1 MPNNKY
7 DYTVKIGADIS
18 NLKKDIKS
26 ELASVLREV
35 DNVGDAVSKGITPD
49 TKEFES
55 KIASLESKMEKL
67 AQNSKDVEQQVSS
80 MKTAFKGFTELEA
93 SMKAIGEQNKEMYET
108 FIKMTPY
115 LQEFAKTFTA
125 MKPEQA
131 GAAFAS
137 TFKDAQNSAQQAAD
151 VTKKT
156 FHEVETAAVNGAKV
170 VNGAVE
176 TTGQSINNITQNT
189 KEAVKELE
197 RLQGI
202 RKKYG
207 SDKSYSG
214 KDGQKDLRQEISK
227 LGTAYTE
234 QQRIFEETDSSAA
247 NYGEELTKLIE
258 KGQQLLALT
267 DKLNAQAKDNLFDT
281 MGIDASEIN
290 DDIDE
295 YLKLYQ
301 KKINSATTQIGKI
314 ELKPLKL
321 KVDISTD
328 DELISQINKAIERI
342 QSNTKINPLKI
353 PLDFIDVG
361 EEEVKKNNKKK
372 KKTKNVKVD
381 TENDR
386 QQEVE
391 VDSRLKSVVKE
402 IESLQKSFDKIKTPL
417 LNDIKQW
424 RNNLEEYLT
433 LQFKWKKVS
442 EEGDE
447 EGISALFND
456 INHYAEKHPIWL
468 NPDTNK
474 LISEIENDL
483 SQHQF
488 KLDLS
493 GSGLKLSGN
502 VSGAVPVAIV
512 GGGNAYQNPTVQRT
526 IKQGVSPTSSTTVK
540 SETKKDTSSVDKNS
554 KVVEKNSDVISDV
567 INEFKTYSQKTN
579 ETIARANKTI
589 ERLTAQNEKLD
600 KNKPEDAEKIAE
612 NQRLIKKAQDKK
624 DTAQSRM
631 SALSSVTGIDIQNI
645 NNIDNDTLVATI
657 TSLVQDRNEIVD
669 VISTTKIGG
678 ASNSKNFLTKA
689 IRDIVDSI
697 KAAQEALG
705 VEVKDADTVSKEI
718 AAKDYLKDAEQLTR
732 MGMAL
737 KTANREIRNNIVPTE
752 ESLQQVVDVFGGR
765 GLISVTQSAQ
775 NLKNVLEQYHDVFE
789 SDGGYQ
795 EYITRLNDEIT
806 QLQSE
811 IDELSKHPRKNK
823 AAIAEKKGQ
832 LGVKQFELE
841 DIQSNVEPVLNIFK
855 ESIKGL
861 PGQIAELLKGYKFI
875 VEFVDADGKKV
886 TESFNDASARA
897 PRDTEPYYKRS
908 AKMFDRINAGEV
920 TSITPKSTP
929 NDSVFSVLYGDKIS
943 KSTAIQQIIDA
954 YNQLDK
960 KAQLFV
966 NSLIDIKKL
975 TDENISLS
983 EKWALIE
990 NSGIIDR
997 NNRGQAGRS
1006 INVNKA
1012 IGIEDLIASKKKI
1025 ISNKSKIQ
1033 SLDPEK
1039 DKDKIAD
1046 LTKENKSL
1054 LKNIA
1059 NIKAA
1064 NREIDSFIDTI
1075 VGAYFGVNSN
1085 AKLKAGQ
1092 QKMLMRGTPI
1102 SYGSSKNAIVA
1113 HPEERKYEYGTSNR
1127 TYRAIP
1133 NYEQK
1138 TIEQLNAELEENK
1151 INTDAVNT
1159 ELVAYKESLAKAQEA
1174 HQKEYDKK
1182 LSESDYSPEKLRKKQ
1197 EQFTNVKS
1205 YDDFVSAQGALEK
1218 NVNSTKESK
1227 SQIEKQNQQN
1237 DNAVKD
1243 LSKAI
1248 KSREESIKQLK
1259 ELVELFSKKS
1269 SDSVSKTLGK
1279 IDDKGLKD
1287 KAYSLGVQTLKNGQV
1302 KNLTRNEYK
1311 SKIEEELL
1319 KLESEQAQDK
1329 QKLVVAQDKLEAST
1343 RELEVTTNNA
1353 SDAESKLKD
1362 LREGFATEYVQYLQN
1377 LIDNIRREEGTLNSS
1392 TATTEEKEKAQS
1404 LRFKAAELVNERTKY
1419 TSIANPEIKTGF
1431 EGQIS
1436 QLESSIKNAES
1447 KLGNL
1452 ETEKK
1457 KIEEKISDIA
1467 NGKAPVSKTP
1477 VKSGSEEAK
1486 TYARR
1491 EIEAIE
1497 EDLKIADSK
1506 IKAAEDKKKDFDDRI
1521 KVLKKKGEAAS
1532 EVKESQ
1538 AQATGYAVQ
1547 TAKNTDDYKEFQ
1559 KNLHQQFEE
1568 GSITWDEY
1576 SEKIQTKIDE
1586 IVNKLKEA
1594 EPEKYTGKSAEE
1606 LTASL
1611 NKEKQAQQDI
1621 INEAKTYK
1629 KELQAQRQE
1638 AMAFAQITE
1647 EELANQR
1654 AITEEKKEQVQV
1666 TQQEKTVQVD
1676 QVVESRIQEQSNQV
1690 DTARVQELDNK
1701 MSAIDEEIAQLRAEI
1716 KSESKKKKTTTST
1729 KRLTDKQQAKVDEQF
1744 LGYVSQIKA
1753 KEINKK
1759 VNVKDIDLSEA
1770 INMQKQLN
1778 ALAEQG
1784 NQNTEEYLTLQR
1796 QLSELISKRT
1806 NQLKGTGRNGYATH
1820 DEKYDWLKNNF
1831 GGNSSKISNKSGLDI
1846 AKEFYAKRGS
1856 RSEDSLN
1863 AFAQNTIEKLL
1874 AHTFGTN
1881 KLKFMGSKDDWNTLD
1896 LNHVLPQYQAYD
1908 EILQQIGY
1916 HLGEIKP
1923 AMFSD
1928 SKGEHQ
1934 WGFTADAVA
1943 NSDHVVTNLEEAR
1956 NILLGL
1962 EKQLDNKN
1970 SQDTTQGVA
1979 DFYNSDEYIAQNT
1992 KFVDTVASKL
2002 GTSLVDGFS
2011 DEFKIQCVE
2020 AAKQAYNN
2028 VKAQGGTEKD
2038 AKKAAM
2044 SVVQKLLDSVEQGV
2058 VEGVKEEVADSSSDV
2073 AGKKARIKELTAQKK
2088 QYQTEKDQLITT
2100 AQSTSTA
2107 APLPVDEVALQ
2118 AGTVIVSGGS
2128 DGTGPWALETTLQR
2142 TNEILNSISGK
2153 IDSVKGSSGSSND
2166 SPASGS
2172 RKKKKKEE
2180 EIDVNAI
2187 RQRLESEAADN
2198 RKRFSIDGLE
2208 DSIKSVQKFD
2218 EKTLKLY
2225 ETFTLANGEAVKFT
2239 YSLNT
2244 MDGTIKSSYTT
2255 IANFEG
2261 VAKKAYTELGK
2272 SQIATKQLFEGFN
2285 FPQDKIT
2292 AYNNAIAA
2300 LNNKLKGLGEN
2311 GITDPKDANEVEVL
2325 TGNVKKLRTEI
2336 ENMVKASEKTANSGT
2351 LVKKFN
2357 AGEVDNV
2364 KASMKALAEEIPNAS
2379 LAASNFNDK
2388 TNELIFT
2395 VKTGRN
2401 ELTTLTYKFD
2411 ELTQSVYETG
2421 RASKTTTGFFKS
2433 FFSDV
2438 GTKIAELARYYTGMS
2453 LLTEGLQQVR
2463 RGVQYVREI
2472 DLALT
2477 ELKKVTDETE
2487 NAYRK
2492 FLQTASQTSKVIGS
2506 TVADFTNATAD
2517 FARLGYTISEAAKLA
2532 EASSIYKNVGDG
2544 IESVADASESI
2555 ISTMKAFGI
2564 EAEDAMGIVD
2574 RFNEVGKYIA
2584 QIV

>member
-7 DYTVKIGADIS
+7 DYTVKIGADIK

-137 TFKDAQNSAQQAAD
+137 MFKDAQNSAQQAAD

-417 LNDIKQW
+417 LNDIKEW
-424 RNNLEEYLT
+424 RRNLEEYLT
-433 LQFKWKKVS
+433 LEFKWKK
-442 EEGDE
+442 GDKQ
-447 EGISALFND
+447 GIIDLFDD
-456 INHYAEKHPIWL
+456 INAYAEKNPIWL
-468 NPDTNK
+468 NPDTKK
-474 LISEIENDL
+474 LISEIENAL
-483 SQHQF
+483 TQHQF

-526 IKQGVSPTSSTTVK
+526 IKQGVSPASSTTVK

-579 ETIARANKTI
+579 ETISRANKTI

-697 KAAQEALG
+697 KAVQEALG

-795 EYITRLNDEIT
+795 EYITRLNDEIA

-983 EKWALIE
+983 EKWALVE

-1012 IGIEDLIASKKKI
+1012 IGVEELIASKKKI

-1046 LTKENKSL
+1046 LTEENKSL

-1102 SYGSSKNAIVA
+1102 SYGSSKNATVA
-1113 HPEERKYEYGTSNR
+1113 HPEEQNYQYNVSTRSYR
-1127 TYRAIP
+1127 TVP
-1133 NYEQK
+1133 NYKPKSIDE
-1138 TIEQLNAELEENK
+1138 LNAKLEENK
-1151 INTDAVNT
+1151 KKVEQVNSDLASYRISLNQLE
-1159 ELVAYKESLAKAQEA
+1159 ELNKE
-1174 HQKEYDKK
+1174 EYEQRLTTLRNEGKV
-1182 LSESDYSPEKLRKKQ
+1182 YSPEKLQSMQKAYP
-1197 EQFTNVKS
+1197 EVKS
-1205 YDDFVSAQGALEK
+1205 YGDFVSKHNSLQSETSSLQDSIAFIQNETSREKTNLSSLE
-1218 NVNSTKESK
+1218 T
-1227 SQIEKQNQQN
+1227 
-1237 DNAVKD
+1237 AVK
-1243 LSKAI
+1243 SKNDQITELEEYITAI
-1248 KSREESIKQLK
+1248 QKKGIAEYIRTLDKRIENAKSFKERIILKEKKEMALGDQNHTVLKNGEVVKETKK
-1259 ELVELFSKKS
+1259 ELVARRTEQLEILKS
-1269 SDSVSKTLGK
+1269 SRDEDLGK
-1279 IDDKGLKD
+1279 ISRSKDQIAQNERMVESLSKDLEEGMQKLQELRIAFSDMYSQYLQTWIDNVDGQITSLEKIAHLGKASDEQKKELFRAKEKKKNLSARKSEFEQSLSVEIETGYEGEISRLETNIQRAEQELDGLEAE
-1287 KAYSLGVQTLKNGQV
+1287 KANIETRIANLKNGTIV
-1302 KNLTRNEYK
+1302 SPETP
-1311 SKIEEELL
+1311 
-1319 KLESEQAQDK
+1319 
-1329 QKLVVAQDKLEAST
+1329 T
-1343 RELEVTTNNA
+1343 
-1353 SDAESKLKD
+1353 
-1362 LREGFATEYVQYLQN
+1362 
-1377 LIDNIRREEGTLNSS
+1377 
-1392 TATTEEKEKAQS
+1392 KA
-1404 LRFKAAELVNERTKY
+1404 
-1419 TSIANPEIKTGF
+1419 
-1431 EGQIS
+1431 
-1436 QLESSIKNAES
+1436 
-1447 KLGNL
+1447 
-1452 ETEKK
+1452 
-1457 KIEEKISDIA
+1457 
-1467 NGKAPVSKTP
+1467 
-1477 VKSGSEEAK
+1477 GSEEAK

-1621 INEAKTYK
+1621 INEAKAYK

-1729 KRLTDKQQAKVDEQF
+1729 KKLTDKQQAKVDEQF

-1753 KEINKK
+1753 KEISKK
-1759 VNVKDIDLSEA
+1759 VNVKDVDLSEA

-1806 NQLKGTGRNGYATH
+1806 NQLKGTGRNGYATSA
-1820 DEKYDWLKNNF
+1820 EKYDWIKANV
-1831 GGNSSKISNKSGLDI
+1831 
-1846 AKEFYAKRGS
+1846 
-1856 RSEDSLN
+1856 
-1863 AFAQNTIEKLL
+1863 
-1874 AHTFGTN
+1874 
-1881 KLKFMGSKDDWNTLD
+1881 SKD
-1896 LNHVLPQYQAYD
+1896 
-1908 EILQQIGY
+1908 
-1916 HLGEIKP
+1916 
-1923 AMFSD
+1923 
-1928 SKGEHQ
+1928 
-1934 WGFTADAVA
+1934 
-1943 NSDHVVTNLEEAR
+1943 
-1956 NILLGL
+1956 
-1962 EKQLDNKN
+1962 
-1970 SQDTTQGVA
+1970 VA
-1979 DFYNSDEYIAQNT
+1979 DFYSSDQYVAQAG
-1992 KFVDTVASKL
+1992 KFDTAVASRL
-2002 GTSLVDGFS
+2002 GNSLVEGFS
-2011 DEFKIQCVE
+2011 NEFRAQCVE
-2020 AAKQAYNN
+2020 AAKQAIAET
-2028 VKAQGGTEKD
+2028 KAQGGSAKE

-2073 AGKKARIKELTAQKK
+2073 ASKKARIKELTAQKK
-2088 QYQTEKDQLITT
+2088 QYQAEKEQLVTT

-2107 APLPVDEVALQ
+2107 APFPVDEVALQ

-2142 TNEILNSISGK
+2142 TNEILNSINGK
-2153 IDSVKGSSGSSND
+2153 IDSVKGGSGSSND
-2166 SPASGS
+2166 SPASGGEKK
-2172 RKKKKKEE
+2172 KKKKKEE

-2239 YSLNT
+2239 YSLNA

-2292 AYNNAIAA
+2292 AYNNAITA
-2300 LNNKLKGLGEN
+2300 LDNKLKGLGEN

-2388 TNELIFT
+2388 TNELTFT

-2477 ELKKVTDETE
+2477 ELKKVTNETDT
-2487 NAYRK
+2487 AYTK
-2492 FLQTASQTSKVIGS
+2492 FLQNMSKTASVVGS
-2506 TVADFTNATAD
+2506 TTSELTSSAADW
-2517 FARLGYTISEAAKLA
+2517 ARLGYSIEQAGELAKNTAILMNVSEFD
-2532 EASSIYKNVGDG
+2532 NVN
-2544 IESVADASESI
+2544 DATSAL
-2555 ISTMKAFGI
+2555 ISTLQAFNYNAADSL
-2564 EAEDAMGIVD
+2564 EIVD
-2574 RFNEVGKYIA
+2574 KLNIVGKYIA
-2584 QIV
+2584 QVI

>member
-7 DYTVKIGADIS
+7 DYTVKIGADIK

-35 DNVGDAVSKGITPD
+35 DNVGDAVSKGIVPD

-80 MKTAFKGFTELEA
+80 MKTAFKGFAELEA

-108 FIKMTPY
+108 FVKMTPY

-137 TFKDAQNSAQQAAD
+137 VFKDAQNSAQQAAD

-202 RKKYG
+202 RKKYS

-214 KDGQKDLRQEISK
+214 KSGQKDLRQEISK
-227 LGTAYTE
+227 LGTAYNE
-234 QQRIFEETDSSAA
+234 QQHIFEKTDSSAA

-267 DKLNAQAKDNLFDT
+267 DKLSAQAKDNLFDT

-290 DDIDE
+290 DDVDE
-295 YLKLYQ
+295 YLKIYQ

-417 LNDIKQW
+417 LNDIKEW
-424 RNNLEEYLT
+424 RHNLEEYLT
-433 LQFKWKKVS
+433 LEFQWKK
-442 EEGDE
+442 GDKQ
-447 EGISALFND
+447 GIIDLFDD
-456 INHYAEKHPIWL
+456 INAYAEKNPIWL
-468 NPDTNK
+468 NPDTNG
-474 LISEIENDL
+474 LISEIETAL
-483 SQHQF
+483 TKHQF

-526 IKQGVSPTSSTTVK
+526 IKQGVSSTSTATTK
-540 SETKKDTSSVDKNS
+540 SEAKKDTSSVDKNS
-554 KVVEKNSDVISDV
+554 KVVEKSSDVISDV

-631 SALSSVTGIDIQNI
+631 GALSSVTGIDIQNI

-697 KAAQEALG
+697 KAAQEVLG

-718 AAKDYLKDAEQLTR
+718 AAKGYLKDAEQLTR

-765 GLISVTQSAQ
+765 GLTSVTQSAQ

-795 EYITRLNDEIT
+795 EYITRLNDEIA

-823 AAIAEKKGQ
+823 AVIAEKKGQ

-975 TDENISLS
+975 IDENISLS
-983 EKWALIE
+983 EKWALVE

-1012 IGIEDLIASKKKI
+1012 VGIEDLIASKKKI

-1046 LTKENKSL
+1046 LTEENKSL

-1102 SYGSSKNAIVA
+1102 SYGSSKNATVA
-1113 HPEERKYEYGTSNR
+1113 HPEEQKYEYGTSNR
-1127 TYRAIP
+1127 TYRTIP

-1159 ELVAYKESLAKAQEA
+1159 ELAAYKESLAKAQEA

-1182 LSESDYSPEKLRKKQ
+1182 LSESDYYPEKLRKKQ

-1419 TSIANPEIKTGF
+1419 SSIANPEIKTGF

-1436 QLESSIKNAES
+1436 QLESSIKTAES

-1467 NGKAPVSKTP
+1467 NDKVPIAKTP
-1477 VKSGSEEAK
+1477 VESGSEEAK
-1486 TYARR
+1486 TLALR
-1491 EIEAIE
+1491 EVEAIDA
-1497 EDLKIADSK
+1497 DLELADKK
-1506 IKAAEDKKKDFDDRI
+1506 IKAAEQKKKELDNRI
-1521 KVLKKKGEAAS
+1521 KVLQKKGATAS
-1532 EVKESQ
+1532 EVKQSQ
-1538 AQATGYAVQ
+1538 SQATGYAVQ

-1559 KNLHQQFEE
+1559 KDLYQQFKD
-1568 GSITWDEY
+1568 GAITWDEY
-1576 SEKIQTKIDE
+1576 SEKIQAKIDE

-1606 LTASL
+1606 LAVSL
-1611 NKEKQAQQDI
+1611 NKEKQVQQDI
-1621 INEAKTYK
+1621 INEAKAYK
-1629 KELQAQRQE
+1629 KELQNQRQE
-1638 AMAFAQITE
+1638 ALAFAQITE

-1654 AITEEKKEQVQV
+1654 AITEEKKEQVEA
-1666 TQQEKTVQVD
+1666 TQQEKAVQTE

-1690 DTARVQELDNK
+1690 NNARVQELDNK
-1701 MSAIDEEIAQLRAEI
+1701 ISAIDEEIAQLRAEI
-1716 KSESKKKKTTTST
+1716 KSESKNKKTTKST
-1729 KRLTDKQQAKVDEQF
+1729 KKLTDKQQTKVDEQF
-1744 LGYVSQIKA
+1744 LGYVSQVKA

-1759 VNVKDIDLSEA
+1759 VNVKDVDLSEA

-1806 NQLKGTGRNGYATH
+1806 NQLKGTGRNGYATSA
-1820 DEKYDWLKNNF
+1820 EKYDWIKANV
-1831 GGNSSKISNKSGLDI
+1831 
-1846 AKEFYAKRGS
+1846 
-1856 RSEDSLN
+1856 
-1863 AFAQNTIEKLL
+1863 
-1874 AHTFGTN
+1874 
-1881 KLKFMGSKDDWNTLD
+1881 SKD
-1896 LNHVLPQYQAYD
+1896 
-1908 EILQQIGY
+1908 
-1916 HLGEIKP
+1916 
-1923 AMFSD
+1923 
-1928 SKGEHQ
+1928 
-1934 WGFTADAVA
+1934 
-1943 NSDHVVTNLEEAR
+1943 
-1956 NILLGL
+1956 
-1962 EKQLDNKN
+1962 
-1970 SQDTTQGVA
+1970 VA
-1979 DFYNSDEYIAQNT
+1979 DFYSSDQYVAQAG
-1992 KFVDTVASKL
+1992 KFDTAVASRL
-2002 GTSLVDGFS
+2002 GSSLVEGFS
-2011 DEFKIQCVE
+2011 NEFRAQCVE
-2020 AAKQAYNN
+2020 AAKQAIAET
-2028 VKAQGGTEKD
+2028 KAQGGSAKE

-2058 VEGVKEEVADSSSDV
+2058 TEGIKEETADSSSDV

-2088 QYQTEKDQLITT
+2088 QIQAEKEQLIAT
-2100 AQSTSTA
+2100 AQSTSTT
-2107 APLPVDEVALQ
+2107 APLPVDKVALQ

-2142 TNEILNSISGK
+2142 TNEILNSINGK
-2153 IDSVKGSSGSSND
+2153 IDSVKGGSSSDND
-2166 SPASGS
+2166 SPASGG

-2300 LNNKLKGLGEN
+2300 LNNKLKGFGEN

-2351 LVKKFN
+2351 FVKKFN
-2357 AGEVDNV
+2357 AGEVDNI

-2388 TNELIFT
+2388 TNELTFT
-2395 VKTGRN
+2395 VKTGKN

-2438 GTKIAELARYYTGMS
+2438 GTKVAELARYYTGMS

>member
-137 TFKDAQNSAQQAAD
+137 MFKDAQNSAQQAAD

-554 KVVEKNSDVISDV
+554 KAVEKNSDVISDV

-929 NDSVFSVLYGDKIS
+929 NDSVFSILYGDKIS

-983 EKWALIE
+983 EKWALVE

-1012 IGIEDLIASKKKI
+1012 IGVEELRASKKKI

-1046 LTKENKSL
+1046 LTEENKSL
-1054 LKNIA
+1054 LKNIV

-1227 SQIEKQNQQN
+1227 SQIEKQSQQN

-1419 TSIANPEIKTGF
+1419 SSIANPEIKTGF

-1467 NGKAPVSKTP
+1467 NGKAPVAKTP

-1621 INEAKTYK
+1621 INEAKAYK

-1654 AITEEKKEQVQV
+1654 AITEEKKEQVQA

-1701 MSAIDEEIAQLRAEI
+1701 ISAIDEEIAQLRAEI

-1729 KRLTDKQQAKVDEQF
+1729 KKLTDKQQAKVDEQF
-1744 LGYVSQIKA
+1744 LGYISQIKA
-1753 KEINKK
+1753 KEISKK
-1759 VNVKDIDLSEA
+1759 VNVKDVDLSEA

-1806 NQLKGTGRNGYATH
+1806 NQLKGTGRNGYATSA
-1820 DEKYDWLKNNF
+1820 EKYDWIK
-1831 GGNSSKISNKSGLDI
+1831 
-1846 AKEFYAKRGS
+1846 
-1856 RSEDSLN
+1856 
-1863 AFAQNTIEKLL
+1863 
-1874 AHTFGTN
+1874 TN
-1881 KLKFMGSKDDWNTLD
+1881 VSKD
-1896 LNHVLPQYQAYD
+1896 
-1908 EILQQIGY
+1908 
-1916 HLGEIKP
+1916 
-1923 AMFSD
+1923 
-1928 SKGEHQ
+1928 
-1934 WGFTADAVA
+1934 
-1943 NSDHVVTNLEEAR
+1943 
-1956 NILLGL
+1956 
-1962 EKQLDNKN
+1962 
-1970 SQDTTQGVA
+1970 VA
-1979 DFYNSDEYIAQNT
+1979 DFYSSDQYVAQAG
-1992 KFVDTVASKL
+1992 KFDTAVASRL
-2002 GTSLVDGFS
+2002 GSSLVEGFS
-2011 DEFKIQCVE
+2011 NEFKAQCVE
-2020 AAKQAYNN
+2020 AAKQA
-2028 VKAQGGTEKD
+2028 VTQTKAQGGTTKE

-2058 VEGVKEEVADSSSDV
+2058 VEGVKEEVADSSSDI
-2073 AGKKARIKELTAQKK
+2073 ASKKARIKELTAQKK
-2088 QYQTEKDQLITT
+2088 QYQAEKEQLVTT

-2107 APLPVDEVALQ
+2107 APFPVDKVALQ

-2153 IDSVKGSSGSSND
+2153 IDSVKGGSGSDND
-2166 SPASGS
+2166 SSTSGS

-2272 SQIATKQLFEGFN
+2272 SQIATKQLFDGFN

-2351 LVKKFN
+2351 LIKKFN

-2388 TNELIFT
+2388 TNELTFT
-2395 VKTGRN
+2395 VKTGKN

-2438 GTKIAELARYYTGMS
+2438 GTKITELARYYTGMS

-2477 ELKKVTDETE
+2477 ELKKVTNETE

-2564 EAEDAMGIVD
+2564 AAEDAMGIVD

-2584 QIV
+2584 QAT

>member
-7 DYTVKIGADIS
+7 DYTVKIGADIK

-137 TFKDAQNSAQQAAD
+137 MFKDAQNSAQQAAD

-156 FHEVETAAVNGAKV
+156 FHEVEAAAVNGAKV

-417 LNDIKQW
+417 LNDIKEW
-424 RNNLEEYLT
+424 RRNLEEYLT
-433 LQFKWKKVS
+433 LEFKWKK
-442 EEGDE
+442 GDKQ
-447 EGISALFND
+447 GIIDLFDD
-456 INHYAEKHPIWL
+456 INAYAEKNPIWL
-468 NPDTNK
+468 NPDTKK
-474 LISEIENDL
+474 LISEIENAL
-483 SQHQF
+483 TQHQF

-526 IKQGVSPTSSTTVK
+526 IEQGVSSTSTATTK
-540 SETKKDTSSVDKNS
+540 SEAKKDTSSVDKNS
-554 KVVEKNSDVISDV
+554 KAVEKNSDVISDV

-645 NNIDNDTLVATI
+645 NNIDNDTLVATV

-705 VEVKDADTVSKEI
+705 IEVKDADTVSKEI

-752 ESLQQVVDVFGGR
+752 DSLQQVVDVFGGR
-765 GLISVTQSAQ
+765 GLTSVTQSAQ
-775 NLKNVLEQYHDVFE
+775 NLKDVLEQYHDVFE
-789 SDGGYQ
+789 ADGGYQ
-795 EYITRLNDEIT
+795 EYITRLNDEIA

-841 DIQSNVEPVLNIFK
+841 DIQSNVEPVLNVFK

-875 VEFVDADGKKV
+875 VEFIDADGKKV

-908 AKMFDRINAGEV
+908 AKMFDRINAGEI

-929 NDSVFSVLYGDKIS
+929 NDSVFSILYGDKIS

-983 EKWALIE
+983 EKWALVE

-997 NNRGQAGRS
+997 NNKGQAGRS
-1006 INVNKA
+1006 VNVNKA

-1151 INTDAVNT
+1151 INIDAVNT

-1182 LSESDYSPEKLRKKQ
+1182 LSESDYSPEKLREKQ

-1287 KAYSLGVQTLKNGQV
+1287 KAYSLGIQTLKNGQV

-1392 TATTEEKEKAQS
+1392 TATTEKKEKAQS

-1419 TSIANPEIKTGF
+1419 SSIANPEIKTGF

-1436 QLESSIKNAES
+1436 QLESSIKNVES

-1467 NGKAPVSKTP
+1467 NGKAPVAKTP

-1559 KNLHQQFEE
+1559 KNLYQQFKD

-1576 SEKIQTKIDE
+1576 SEKIQAKIDE

-1621 INEAKTYK
+1621 INEAKAYK

-1654 AITEEKKEQVQV
+1654 AITEEKKEQVQA

-1701 MSAIDEEIAQLRAEI
+1701 ISAIDEEIAQLRAEI

-1729 KRLTDKQQAKVDEQF
+1729 KKLTDKQQAKVDEQF
-1744 LGYVSQIKA
+1744 LGYISQIKA
-1753 KEINKK
+1753 KEISKK
-1759 VNVKDIDLSEA
+1759 VNVKDVDLSEA

-1806 NQLKGTGRNGYATH
+1806 NQLKGTGRNGYATSA
-1820 DEKYDWLKNNF
+1820 EKYDWIKTNV
-1831 GGNSSKISNKSGLDI
+1831 SK
-1846 AKEFYAKRGS
+1846 E
-1856 RSEDSLN
+1856 
-1863 AFAQNTIEKLL
+1863 
-1874 AHTFGTN
+1874 
-1881 KLKFMGSKDDWNTLD
+1881 
-1896 LNHVLPQYQAYD
+1896 
-1908 EILQQIGY
+1908 
-1916 HLGEIKP
+1916 
-1923 AMFSD
+1923 
-1928 SKGEHQ
+1928 
-1934 WGFTADAVA
+1934 
-1943 NSDHVVTNLEEAR
+1943 
-1956 NILLGL
+1956 
-1962 EKQLDNKN
+1962 
-1970 SQDTTQGVA
+1970 VA
-1979 DFYNSDEYIAQNT
+1979 DFYSSDQYVAQAG
-1992 KFVDTVASKL
+1992 KFDTAVASRL
-2002 GTSLVDGFS
+2002 GNSLVEGFS
-2011 DEFKIQCVE
+2011 NEFKAQCVE
-2020 AAKQAYNN
+2020 AAKQA
-2028 VKAQGGTEKD
+2028 VTQTKAQGGTTKE

-2044 SVVQKLLDSVEQGV
+2044 SVVQKLLDSVGQGV

-2073 AGKKARIKELTAQKK
+2073 ASKKARIKELTAQKK

-2239 YSLNT
+2239 YSLNA

-2300 LNNKLKGLGEN
+2300 LDNKLKGLGEN

-2325 TGNVKKLRTEI
+2325 TGNVKRLRTEI

-2388 TNELIFT
+2388 TNELTFT
-2395 VKTGRN
+2395 VKTGKN

-2477 ELKKVTDETE
+2477 ELKKVTDETDA
-2487 NAYRK
+2487 AYTK
-2492 FLQTASQTSKVIGS
+2492 FLQNMSKTASVVGS
-2506 TVADFTNATAD
+2506 TTSELTNSAADW
-2517 FARLGYTISEAAKLA
+2517 ARLGYSMEQAGELAKNTAILMNVSEFDNVNDATSALISTLQAFNYSAEDSLEIVDKLNIVGNNFA
-2532 EASSIYKNVGDG
+2532 ISSDG
-2544 IESVADASESI
+2544 IASGLQRSASTLVAAGNSLEQSI
-2555 ISTMKAFGI
+2555 AMLAAGNKVMQDPEALGNALKVLSMRIRGTKTELEEAGEETDGMAENTSKLRKQVMALTNIDGNGGVDILTDSGAFRSTYDI
-2564 EAEDAMGIVD
+2564 LYD
-2574 RFNEVGKYIA
+2574 IA
-2584 QIV
+2584 QIWDQLNDYDPKAQAALLELLAGECLAGYI

>member
-7 DYTVKIGADIS
+7 DYTVKIGADIK

-137 TFKDAQNSAQQAAD
+137 MFKDAQNSAQQAAD

-361 EEEVKKNNKKK
+361 EEEIKKNNKKN

-417 LNDIKQW
+417 LNDIKEW
-424 RNNLEEYLT
+424 RHNLEEYLT
-433 LQFKWKKVS
+433 LEFQWKK
-442 EEGDE
+442 GDKQ
-447 EGISALFND
+447 GIIDLFDD
-456 INHYAEKHPIWL
+456 INAYAEKNPIWL
-468 NPDTNK
+468 NPDTNG
-474 LISEIENDL
+474 LISEIETAL
-483 SQHQF
+483 TKHQF

-554 KVVEKNSDVISDV
+554 KVVEKNSDVISDI

-645 NNIDNDTLVATI
+645 NNIDNDTLVATV

-752 ESLQQVVDVFGGR
+752 DSLQQIADVFGGR
-765 GLISVTQSAQ
+765 GLTSVTQSAQ

-823 AAIAEKKGQ
+823 AAIVEKKGQ

-908 AKMFDRINAGEV
+908 AKMFDRINAGEI

-929 NDSVFSVLYGDKIS
+929 NDSVFSILYGDKIS

-983 EKWALIE
+983 EKWALVE

-1006 INVNKA
+1006 INVNKD
-1012 IGIEDLIASKKKI
+1012 ISVEELRASKKKI

-1046 LTKENKSL
+1046 LTEENKSL

-1064 NREIDSFIDTI
+1064 SREIDSFIDTI

-1092 QKMLMRGTPI
+1092 QKMLMRGTPV
-1102 SYGSSKNAIVA
+1102 SYGSSKNATVA
-1113 HPEERKYEYGTSNR
+1113 HPEEKKYQYNVSNR
-1127 TYRAIP
+1127 SYRTVPDYKPKSID
-1133 NYEQK
+1133 K
-1138 TIEQLNAELEENK
+1138 LNAELEENK
-1151 INTDAVNT
+1151 KKVEQVNGDLASYRTSLNQLEELHKQEYEQKLATLRT
-1159 ELVAYKESLAKAQEA
+1159 EGKI
-1174 HQKEYDKK
+1174 
-1182 LSESDYSPEKLRKKQ
+1182 YSPEKLQSMRKMYP
-1197 EQFTNVKS
+1197 EVKS
-1205 YDDFVSAQGALEK
+1205 YGDFVSKHNSLQSETSSLQDSITFVQNETSREKTNLSSLEG
-1218 NVNSTKESK
+1218 
-1227 SQIEKQNQQN
+1227 
-1237 DNAVKD
+1237 AVK
-1243 LSKAI
+1243 SKNNQIIELEEYITAI
-1248 KSREESIKQLK
+1248 QKKGIAEYIRTLDKRIENAKSFEERIVLKEKKEMALGDQNHTVLKNGKVVKETKK
-1259 ELVELFSKKS
+1259 ELVARRTEQLEALKASR
-1269 SDSVSKTLGK
+1269 DEDLGK
-1279 IDDKGLKD
+1279 ISRSKDQIAQNERMVESLSKDLEEGMQKLQELRVAFSDMYSQYLQTWIDNVDGQITSLEKIAHLGKVSDEQKKELFQAKEKKKNLSARKSEFEQSLSVEIETGYEGEISRLETNIQRAEQELDGLEAE
-1287 KAYSLGVQTLKNGQV
+1287 KANIETRIANLKNGTIV
-1302 KNLTRNEYK
+1302 SPETP
-1311 SKIEEELL
+1311 
-1319 KLESEQAQDK
+1319 
-1329 QKLVVAQDKLEAST
+1329 T
-1343 RELEVTTNNA
+1343 
-1353 SDAESKLKD
+1353 
-1362 LREGFATEYVQYLQN
+1362 
-1377 LIDNIRREEGTLNSS
+1377 
-1392 TATTEEKEKAQS
+1392 KA
-1404 LRFKAAELVNERTKY
+1404 
-1419 TSIANPEIKTGF
+1419 
-1431 EGQIS
+1431 
-1436 QLESSIKNAES
+1436 
-1447 KLGNL
+1447 
-1452 ETEKK
+1452 
-1457 KIEEKISDIA
+1457 
-1467 NGKAPVSKTP
+1467 
-1477 VKSGSEEAK
+1477 GSEEAK
-1486 TYARR
+1486 TSARR
-1491 EIEAIE
+1491 EIEAIDT
-1497 EDLKIADSK
+1497 DLELADKKIE
-1506 IKAAEDKKKDFDDRI
+1506 AAEQKKKELDNRI
-1521 KVLKKKGEAAS
+1521 KVLQKKGAAAS
-1532 EVKESQ
+1532 EVKQSQ
-1538 AQATGYAVQ
+1538 SQATGYAIQ

-1559 KNLHQQFEE
+1559 KNLYQQFKD

-1576 SEKIQTKIDE
+1576 SEKIQAKIDE

-1594 EPEKYTGKSAEE
+1594 EPEKYTGKSTEE

-1621 INEAKTYK
+1621 INEAKAYK

-1701 MSAIDEEIAQLRAEI
+1701 ISAIDEEIAQLRAEI

-1729 KRLTDKQQAKVDEQF
+1729 KKLTDKQQAKVDEQF
-1744 LGYVSQIKA
+1744 LGYISQIKA
-1753 KEINKK
+1753 KEISKK
-1759 VNVKDIDLSEA
+1759 VNVKDVDLSEA

-1806 NQLKGTGRNGYATH
+1806 NQLKGTGRNGYATSA
-1820 DEKYDWLKNNF
+1820 EKYDWIKTNV
-1831 GGNSSKISNKSGLDI
+1831 SK
-1846 AKEFYAKRGS
+1846 E
-1856 RSEDSLN
+1856 
-1863 AFAQNTIEKLL
+1863 
-1874 AHTFGTN
+1874 
-1881 KLKFMGSKDDWNTLD
+1881 
-1896 LNHVLPQYQAYD
+1896 
-1908 EILQQIGY
+1908 
-1916 HLGEIKP
+1916 
-1923 AMFSD
+1923 
-1928 SKGEHQ
+1928 
-1934 WGFTADAVA
+1934 
-1943 NSDHVVTNLEEAR
+1943 
-1956 NILLGL
+1956 
-1962 EKQLDNKN
+1962 
-1970 SQDTTQGVA
+1970 VA
-1979 DFYNSDEYIAQNT
+1979 DFYSSDQYVAQAG
-1992 KFVDTVASKL
+1992 KFDTAVASRL
-2002 GTSLVDGFS
+2002 GNSLVEGFS
-2011 DEFKIQCVE
+2011 NEFKAQCVE
-2020 AAKQAYNN
+2020 AAKQA
-2028 VKAQGGTEKD
+2028 VTQTKAQGGTTKE

-2073 AGKKARIKELTAQKK
+2073 ASKKARIKELTAQKK
-2088 QYQTEKDQLITT
+2088 QYQTEKDQLVTT

-2107 APLPVDEVALQ
+2107 APIPVDEVALQ

-2153 IDSVKGSSGSSND
+2153 IDSVKGGSGSDND
-2166 SPASGS
+2166 SSTSGS

-2357 AGEVDNV
+2357 AGEVDNI

-2388 TNELIFT
+2388 TNELTFT
-2395 VKTGRN
+2395 VKTGKN

-2438 GTKIAELARYYTGMS
+2438 GAKVAELARYYTGMS

-2477 ELKKVTDETE
+2477 ELKKVTNETE